1 MVPTLLGEVSLFVW
15 FGFDQRSKH
24 VVNSTQTM
32 QLNTN
37 KQEQQQLKYFLGPL
51 AADQQLKQEVRLPK

>member
-15 FGFDQRSKH
+15 FGFDQQSKH

-37 KQEQQQLKYFLGPL
+37 KQEQQQLK
-51 AADQQLKQEVRLPK
+51 